1 MPTAT
6 MKQKSA
12 RTAAA
17 EVLRRAKHPLKTK
30 EITARVLAKEGVALG
45 GATPE
50 ATMAA
55 ILSVEN
61 LKRNGMFKR
70 VAPGTYALRPEPRRR
85 TRRVQTTDES
95 TAQAVAAE

>member
-6 MKQKSA
+6 KQKSA

-30 EITARVLAKEGVALG
+30 EITERVLAKQGVALG

-70 VAPGTYALRPEPRRR
+70 VAPGTYALRPEPRKRARR
-85 TRRVQTTDES
+85 ARSAADEPMS
-95 TAQAVAAE
+95 RDAAAA

>member
-6 MKQKSA
+6 QTKSA

-30 EITARVLAKEGVALG
+30 EITERVLRRSDVALG

-70 VAPGTYALRPEPRRR
+70 VAPGTYALRPAPKSR
-85 TRRVQTTDES
+85 TRRAAADEPLTRE
-95 TAQAVAAE
+95 TADA